1 MSHFA
6 VHTSFKG
13 ATRVIVSE
21 LQVHN
26 SLQELW
32 SSTETSTHF
41 PSFDFSDQ
49 SALHTL
55 GYVEW
60 HGRFSSDSN
69 SYGVG
74 LENFKGGS
82 EGGPLV
88 LFNTAGELNRSQSHA
103 IVISSFNNFKHAI
116 ASKVTA
122 TSSNPAGLAFGIQSY
137 ITDVMPGF
145 TLQFGLSGSPYGINA
160 AVESWGE
167 KLRTAYGTT
176 RIAPNFDPTNTK
188 LGYWTGRFM
197 RNFL

>member
-74 LENFKGGS
+74 LENFKGGDH
-82 EGGPLV
+82 L
-88 LFNTAGELNRSQSHA
+88 LC
-103 IVISSFNNFKHAI
+103 
-116 ASKVTA
+116 
-122 TSSNPAGLAFGIQSY
+122 
-137 ITDVMPGF
+137 M
-145 TLQFGLSGSPYGINA
+145 
-160 AVESWGE
+160 
-167 KLRTAYGTT
+167 
-176 RIAPNFDPTNTK
+176 
-188 LGYWTGRFM
+188 
-197 RNFL
+197 